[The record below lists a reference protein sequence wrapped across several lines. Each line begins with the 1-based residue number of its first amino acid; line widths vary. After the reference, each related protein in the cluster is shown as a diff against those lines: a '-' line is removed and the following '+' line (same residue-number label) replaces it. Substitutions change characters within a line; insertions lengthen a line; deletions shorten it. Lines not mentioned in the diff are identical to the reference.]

1 MRISF
6 RENLIPS
13 KPYSVRIDIL
23 TKKETDRLADEER
36 NRLIIRCQDKLID
49 VEIDFMSNL

>member
-13 KPYSVRIDIL
+13 KPYSVGKDADKL
-23 TKKETDRLADEER
+23 TDEKGYR
-36 NRLIIRCQDKLID
+36 GIFKFVDKLIN
-49 VEIDFMSNL
+49 VELGIMSNS